1 MERIMVKNQ
10 SVVCNEVIRTA
21 VHDLLDQGIDPDV
34 IIDRLLTFGAGYAV
48 QLDGAGK
55 VAEDFRKYADQS
67 EGGLFDPVLK
77 ASH

>member
-1 MERIMVKNQ
+1 MVKNQ

-48 QLDGAGK
+48 QLDGAWK
-55 VAEDFRKYADQS
+55 VAEDFRQMADRI
-67 EGGLFDPVLK
+67 EGGLFSSVIG
-77 ASH
+77 STH